1 MASRNFETQ
10 LLSLQKNLLNFA
22 YTLTQNR
29 DDANDLLQDTTLKVL
44 DSEEKYTET
53 TNFKGWVFTIMRNL
67 FINNYRHQKRTNV
80 FVDTTEDNYFL
91 NLSSET
97 AQETPEGTM
106 SVREITE
113 AINSFSDE
121 YRIPFSMYLAG
132 YKYQEIADHMNLPL
146 GTVKSRIFVARKN
159 LQQSMSD
166 FRYER

>member
-67 FINNYRHQKRTNV
+67 F
-80 FVDTTEDNYFL
+80 
-91 NLSSET
+91 
-97 AQETPEGTM
+97 
-106 SVREITE
+106 
-113 AINSFSDE
+113 
-121 YRIPFSMYLAG
+121 
-132 YKYQEIADHMNLPL
+132 
-146 GTVKSRIFVARKN
+146 
-159 LQQSMSD
+159 
-166 FRYER
+166 